1 MNGSV
6 ILRLLHVH
14 YGRNGVSGRIGA
26 GLLLLLL
33 LAGYKSSGRKGENS
47 DGLHY

>member
-1 MNGSV
+1 MNVLQSSG
-6 ILRLLHVH
+6 LLAAYHGGNGIC
-14 YGRNGVSGRIGA
+14 GRSG

-33 LAGYKSSGRKGENS
+33 LAGNESSGRKGENS